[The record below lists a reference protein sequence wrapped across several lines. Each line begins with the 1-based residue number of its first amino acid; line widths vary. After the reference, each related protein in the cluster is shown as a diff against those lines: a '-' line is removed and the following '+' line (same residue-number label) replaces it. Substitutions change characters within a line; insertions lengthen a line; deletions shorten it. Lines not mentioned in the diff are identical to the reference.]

1 LQKYLSV
8 IDSTYYANNA
18 MLCFRNNFVGH
29 VTEEIFNSF
38 DEEVKTYLSIDF
50 TDWEN
55 ERQHF
60 SVEF

>member
-1 LQKYLSV
+1 
-8 IDSTYYANNA
+8 